1 MNFLASNR
9 RARWLVLLAVG
20 ASVVYAGAQ
29 DSSLEVREL
38 RTALDAAVKR
48 NRELD
53 RENQILAEG
62 NRVLGESLA
71 EANREL
77 EQCRKD
83 CREAVLQLEALG
95 AEAINTEGGGL
106 EGRLMKALSDLRL
119 ADEEKEQIAREI
131 LRLSDAVVAYLST
144 ASNASAEKRLEVE
157 NALRSAEEALG
168 LSYRAGP
175 VAAEGL
181 NEARVISVKPEY
193 SLVVCSVGSRHGLRV
208 GTPLRIQRKDRLV
221 GRALVVDSREEI
233 SGAVIQDLVAADESI
248 EVGDSIFID
257 PEIQH

>member
-1 MNFLASNR
+1 MNSLASNR
-9 RARWLVLLAVG
+9 SVRWLVFLAAGV
-20 ASVVYAGAQ
+20 AVVCARAE
-29 DSSLEVREL
+29 DSPLEVREL

-48 NRELD
+48 NRELE

-83 CREAVLQLEALG
+83 SREAVMQLEALG
-95 AEAINTEGGGL
+95 AEVINTEGHGL
-106 EGRLMKALSDLRL
+106 ENRLMKAVSDLRL
-119 ADEEKEQIAREI
+119 AEEDKENIAREI

-144 ASNASAEKRLEVE
+144 ASNASADKRLEVE

-168 LSYRAGP
+168 LSHRAGL
-175 VAAEGL
+175 AAEGL

-233 SGAVIQDLVAADESI
+233 CGAVIQELVAADESI
-248 EVGDSIFID
+248 EVGDSIFVD